1 MVLEKIFRNSGLEV
15 GCLRPNRFLQTEGK
29 RPFSSRMPPCYPPIP
44 SAQLLQLFLDSRD
57 FNRAQGPT
65 LNACLIEN
73 RMESHPAI
81 LAAILEDMKG
91 SLLVNAAGHVLKI
104 ISF

>member
-1 MVLEKIFRNSGLEV
+1 
-15 GCLRPNRFLQTEGK
+15 
-29 RPFSSRMPPCYPPIP
+29 MPPCYPPIP

-81 LAAILEDMKG
+81 LAGILDDMK
-91 SLLVNAAGHVLKI
+91 STLLIKADYYGLKM

>member
-1 MVLEKIFRNSGLEV
+1 M
-15 GCLRPNRFLQTEGK
+15 
-29 RPFSSRMPPCYPPIP
+29 P

-57 FNRAQGPT
+57 FNIAQGPT
-65 LNACLIEN
+65 LKACFIEN

-81 LAAILEDMKG
+81 LAGILDDIKKSSSIKADRYG
-91 SLLVNAAGHVLKI
+91 LRI

>member
-1 MVLEKIFRNSGLEV
+1 MVLKKIFRNSGLEV

-81 LAAILEDMKG
+81 LAGILDDMK
-91 SLLVNAAGHVLKI
+91 STLLIKADYYGLKM